1 MQYDPKEIAKDLIEE
16 HGFDGALTEAI
27 EGAMDAQRA
36 GDNYSLSVWREIKAV
51 IRKQI
56 SDRAA

>member
-1 MQYDPKEIAKDLIEE
+1 MQYDPKEIAQGLIEE
-16 HGFDGALTEAI
+16 HGLDGALSVAI

-36 GDNYSLSVWREIKAV
+36 GDNYVLSVWREIKAV

-56 SDRAA
+56 ADRAA

>member
-1 MQYDPKEIAKDLIEE
+1 MHYDPKEIANDMIQE
-16 HGFDGALTEAI
+16 HGYDGALSAAI
-27 EGAMDAQRA
+27 EGAIEAQRA
-36 GDNYSLSVWREIKAV
+36 GDNYTLSVWREIKAI